1 LARLIA
7 GLLLLLLLIAPLR
20 VFAGRL
26 TLRIDALR
34 AESREQ
40 RDESC

>member
-1 LARLIA
+1 LAA
-7 GLLLLLLLIAPLR
+7 GLLLLLLIASLR

-40 RDESC
+40 RHQRC